1 MAFDNLAEKLA
12 QRKAESL
19 YRRRRVLQSPQG
31 ATVCVDGQN
40 FLAFCSNDYLGLAND
55 SRLKAAMVDAV
66 NLSGV
71 GSGASH
77 LVNGHHEQHHL
88 LEEELA
94 EFLGVERVLC
104 FSSGYMANIGTVNAL
119 LGKQDHVFEDRLNH
133 ASLLDAG
140 LLSGARFHRYLHA
153 DVASLNSKLS
163 RAMHPG
169 SERLVITDGV
179 FSMDGDVAPL
189 AELAQACR
197 QHDAWLM
204 VDDAHGYGVI
214 GKGGRGAVNAAGLSV
229 KDVPLQVGTLGKA
242 FGTSGAF
249 VAGDETTIETL
260 IQFARSYIYTTAMP
274 PSIAA
279 ATRKSL
285 QIVMA
290 EDWRRQHLATLIA
303 AFRKGCEQLGFRL
316 MSSTTPI
323 QPILMGT
330 ADLAIRWSLFLQEK
344 GILITAIRPPTVP
357 AGTSRLRITF
367 TAAHTEADVMRLID
381 QLKIGLR
388 NPELAKA
395 LRCEDGQ

>member
-19 YRRRRVLQSPQG
+19 YRHRRVLQSPQG
-31 ATVCVDGQN
+31 ATVCVDGQR

-55 SRLKAAMVDAV
+55 PRIKAAMIDAIDV
-66 NLSGV
+66 SGV

-77 LVNGHHEQHHL
+77 LVSGHHEQHHL

-94 EFLGVERVLC
+94 QFLGVERVLC

-153 DVASLNSKLS
+153 DVTSLTNKLS
-163 RAMHPG
+163 RATQTG

-197 QHDAWLM
+197 HYDAWLM

-214 GKGGRGAVNAAGLSV
+214 GDGGRGAVNAAGLSA

-242 FGTSGAF
+242 FGTAGAF
-249 VAGDETTIETL
+249 VAGDEITIETL

-279 ATRKSL
+279 ATRASL
-285 QIVMA
+285 QIVSA
-290 EDWRRQHLATLIA
+290 EDWRRERLASLIA
-303 AFRKGCEQLGFRL
+303 LFREGCEQLRFKL
-316 MSSTTPI
+316 MPSATPI
-323 QPILMGT
+323 QPILMGD
-330 ADLAIRWSLFLQEK
+330 ADLALRWSMFLQEK

-357 AGTSRLRITF
+357 TGTSRLRITL
-367 TAAHTEADVMRLID
+367 TAAHTETDVMYLLD
-381 QLKIGLR
+381 QLKNGLQD
-388 NPELAKA
+388 PVLAKA
-395 LRCEDGQ
+395 LYYVGER